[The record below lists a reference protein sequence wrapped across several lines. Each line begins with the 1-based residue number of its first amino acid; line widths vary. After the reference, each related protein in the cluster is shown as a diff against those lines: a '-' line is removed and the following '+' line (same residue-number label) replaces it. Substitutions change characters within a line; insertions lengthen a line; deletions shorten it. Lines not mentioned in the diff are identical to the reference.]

1 MTARQTKSSG
11 VRAPAWLALTPPR
24 VAVSVRVLMARVIF
38 FVIVIELPKGAGGGG
53 ALS

>member
-1 MTARQTKSSG
+1 MTPGETKSSG
-11 VRAPAWLALTPPR
+11 VRAPAWLALTAAR
-24 VAVSVRVLMARVIF
+24 AAVSVRVLMARCVF